1 MLSGDL
7 QRFLNE
13 INSENNIS
21 DINICDDITFIII
34 PPTFVPGSI

>member
-13 INSENNIS
+13 INSENNKS
-21 DINICDDITFIII
+21 DDDITFIII
-34 PPTFVPGSI
+34 PPAFMPRGI